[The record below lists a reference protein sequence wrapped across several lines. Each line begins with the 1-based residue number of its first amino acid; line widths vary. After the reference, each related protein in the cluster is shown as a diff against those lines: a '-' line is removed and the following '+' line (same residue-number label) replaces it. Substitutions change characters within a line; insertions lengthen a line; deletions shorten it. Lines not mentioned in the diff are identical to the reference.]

1 MPSGRQ
7 KVDGSGGD
15 GTDQGGEVM
24 IHQWVDC
31 DRSFVSR
38 RYDRIAGFIPL
49 FDRLLFLPPSLRAQA
64 VARMGLRRGDSV
76 LDLGCGTGTNLSRL
90 RQAVGP
96 SGHVFGI
103 DISPGMLRRAKALRS
118 ANHWRNVELSECDAA
133 DYTASRPL
141 DGVLMSLSYNTM
153 PNHRAV
159 LRRAWQQLR
168 PGGRIVI
175 MDAKLPPGFGERIM
189 LPLSLWLMKH
199 TMLGN
204 PLIEPWKELAA
215 LTKQLGMSECLFG
228 SYYICRGIKQLAEE
242 RSDRA
247 ADDETVVAPAYQAA
261 AE

>member
-103 DISPGMLRRAKALRS
+103 DISPGMLRSAAQRQSLAQCRIDRMRCRRLYGAATARWRADEPVVHHAAPPRCPASRVAAASAGRPHRHQWTPSFLPVS
-118 ANHWRNVELSECDAA
+118 ANEQC
-133 DYTASRPL
+133 SR
-141 DGVLMSLSYNTM
+141 
-153 PNHRAV
+153 
-159 LRRAWQQLR
+159 
-168 PGGRIVI
+168 
-175 MDAKLPPGFGERIM
+175 
-189 LPLSLWLMKH
+189 
-199 TMLGN
+199 
-204 PLIEPWKELAA
+204 
-215 LTKQLGMSECLFG
+215 
-228 SYYICRGIKQLAEE
+228 
-242 RSDRA
+242 
-247 ADDETVVAPAYQAA
+247 
-261 AE
+261 